1 VLVIVLALATT
12 VFTPVWMEGPDGRT
26 IVPGG
31 AVIDL
36 IALAAIIAA
45 AFSLWRDR
53 RALA

>member
-1 VLVIVLALATT
+1 VILIAVATT
-12 VFTPVWMEGPDGRT
+12 FVTALFVEGPSGRT
-26 IVPGG
+26 ILLDGL
-31 AVIDL
+31 VIDL